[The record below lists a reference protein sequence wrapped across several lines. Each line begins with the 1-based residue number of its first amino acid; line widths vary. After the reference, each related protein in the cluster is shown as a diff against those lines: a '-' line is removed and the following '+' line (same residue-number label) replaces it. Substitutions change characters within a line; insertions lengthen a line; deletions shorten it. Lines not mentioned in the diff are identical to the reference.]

1 MANRRVGDIAEDL
14 AAIVEFVRQ
23 SANGARSGEIAEAL
37 KEIPQRTLQ
46 RWLKSL
52 VESGRLAQQGKGPAA
67 RYRLPVIVEEQKQT
81 IAQQAGP
88 EEGKPEAAVPL
99 SAESAQIRDYLRQP
113 SAARKAVGYN
123 RQFLDGYRPNTNFYL
138 TPKERAHLAEVGKT
152 KTGVE
157 AAGTYAK
164 QILNR
169 LLIDLSWNSS
179 RLEGN
184 TYSLLDTRRL
194 IEFGEEAQGGNRLEA
209 QMILNHKDAIAFL
222 VSAADE
228 INFNRYTVLNL
239 HGILAQNLLPDEAAA
254 GRLRSIAVG
263 IESSAFHPLEV
274 PQLIEE
280 CFNQVLATA
289 QAIHDPFEQSL
300 FAMVHLPYLQPF
312 DDVNKRVSRL
322 AANIPFIK
330 ANLSPLSFT
339 NVPRSTYTDA
349 ILGVYELNQ
358 VDLLKDV
365 FIWAYERSA
374 ERYAAVRQSLGDPD
388 PFRQR
393 HREALRQLV
402 GDAVRRRMDRK
413 NASAYIADWV
423 KSNIPADE
431 QGRFREMAESDL
443 LSLHEGNFARLQVRP
458 SEFAAWQIAWD
469 NKELIFPAPEER
481 HDASRDVIVFWGQD
495 RAQRVRCAI
504 SREALDDHFHGD
516 NRNKL
521 EVFQENRPAI
531 EDIARSK
538 YLSGRVEPDGTVLI
552 RTADIPH

>member
-1 MANRRVGDIAEDL
+1 MAKQYGNRFCNLAEK
-14 AAIVEFVRQ
+14 Q
-23 SANGARSGEIAEAL
+23 
-37 KEIPQRTLQ
+37 KET
-46 RWLKSL
+46 
-52 VESGRLAQQGKGPAA
+52 AA
-67 RYRLPVIVEEQKQT
+67 RQAAPGEEK
-81 IAQQAGP
+81 P
-88 EEGKPEAAVPL
+88 EEAMVPL
-99 SAESAQIRDYLRQP
+99 SAESKKIHEYLRQP
-113 SAARKAVGYN
+113 SEARKAVGYN
-123 RQFLDGYRPNTNFYL
+123 RQFLDGYRPNTSFYL
-138 TPKERAHLAEVGKT
+138 SPKERAQLAELGRT
-152 KTGVE
+152 KAGVE

-194 IEFGEEAQGGNRLEA
+194 IEFGEQAQGRNRLET

-222 VSAADE
+222 VSAAEE
-228 INFNRYTVLNL
+228 IGFNRYTVLNL
-239 HGILAQNLLPDEAAA
+239 HAILAQNLLLDEEAA
-254 GRLRSIAVG
+254 GRLRRIAVG
-263 IESSAFHPLEV
+263 IEKSAFHPLEV

-289 QAIHDPFEQSL
+289 NAIQDPFEQSF

-330 ANLSPLSFT
+330 GNLSPLSFT
-339 NVPRSTYTDA
+339 GVPRSSYTDA
-349 ILGVYELNQ
+349 MLGVYELNR

-374 ERYAAVRQSLGDPD
+374 DRYAAVRQSLGDPD

-402 GDAVRRRMDRK
+402 GDVVRGKMKRK
-413 NASAYIADWV
+413 AAAAYIAEWV
-423 KSNIPADE
+423 KDNVTADE
-431 QGRFREMAESDL
+431 RETFRGIAETDL

-458 SEFAAWQIAWD
+458 SEFAAWQAAWE
-469 NKELIFPAPEER
+469 NKELAFPAPEER
-481 HDASRDVIVFWGQD
+481 YDIGRDVVVFWGLD
-495 RAQRVRCAI
+495 RDQRIPCAI
-504 SREALDDHFHGD
+504 SREALDDHFRGD

-521 EVFQENRPAI
+521 EVFRENRPAI
-531 EDIARSK
+531 EEITRRK

-552 RTADIPH
+552 RTADNPH